1 MADTKRYEITVE
13 AHATYVAEQTDPSQD
28 QYVFAY
34 RIKVTNTGTAS
45 AQS

>member
-1 MADTKRYEITVE
+1 VADTKRYEITVE